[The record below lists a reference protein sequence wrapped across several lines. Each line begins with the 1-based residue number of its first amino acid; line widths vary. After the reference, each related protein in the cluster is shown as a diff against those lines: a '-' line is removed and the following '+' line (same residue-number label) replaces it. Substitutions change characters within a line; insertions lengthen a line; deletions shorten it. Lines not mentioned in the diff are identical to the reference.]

1 MTNKN
6 KIVRDII
13 DFGYEYNLF
22 SEKDDYSSLL
32 KNIESKI
39 NDIEFLQDLDSV
51 ICEKINFNNK
61 YIRKNKKLYSLIN
74 NVNVLKKIIE

>member
-13 DFGYEYNLF
+13 DLGYEYNLF
-22 SEKDDYSSLL
+22 SEKDDYSLLL